1 MKKIKYSTLAFIFA
15 TSICVAGMSSQAFS
29 ASHKSAPQ
37 NVQAGQTTVAV
48 IVNGNAITN
57 YDIQRRAAFLKLQRR
72 QGNLPALAKSE
83 LIEEML
89 KRVEMKKRNI
99 NVSDEEVNKAFSG
112 FAERNHMTVAQL
124 TQMFA
129 QTGVTADHFKDY
141 IRTQMG
147 WGRLVSARYRAEGG
161 IITEQEAVQR
171 MIKNGGVKPTANEY
185 ELQQVIFVVPSDR
198 RSAIL
203 GKRKQDAE
211 LFRAKFAGCDN
222 LKQQAT
228 SMLDVTV
235 RNLGRV
241 LEPQLP
247 EEWEKAVKA
256 TPVGRMTP
264 PQETPR
270 GVEALAICGI
280 KKVSDDKVAQ
290 LVFTVQDNE
299 KSGDKKAEDLS
310 AKYLKELREKAR
322 IQNP

>member
-1 MKKIKYSTLAFIFA
+1 MKKMKNSSLALITASIMGVTLLSTDAFCA
-15 TSICVAGMSSQAFS
+15 PRTPQAQGT
-29 ASHKSAPQ
+29 A
-37 NVQAGQTTVAV
+37 QTAVAV

-57 YDIQRRAAFLKLQRR
+57 YDIQRRAAFLKLQRKT
-72 QGNLPALAKSE
+72 GNLNAQAKDE
-83 LIEEML
+83 LVEEML

-99 NVSDEEVNKAFSG
+99 NVSDDEVNKAFLG
-112 FAERNHMTVAQL
+112 FAERNHMTTAQL
-124 TQMFA
+124 TEMLS
-129 QTGVTADHFKDY
+129 QTGVTADHFKNY

-161 IITEQEAVQR
+161 IISEQEAVQR
-171 MIKNGGVKPTANEY
+171 MLKNGGVKPTANEY
-185 ELQQVIFVVPSDR
+185 ELQQVIFVVPNNR
-198 RSAIL
+198 RAAIL

-211 LFRAKFAGCDN
+211 LFRSKFSGCAN

-228 SMLDVTV
+228 TMLDVTV

-264 PQETPR
+264 PQETAR
-270 GVEALAICGI
+270 GIEAIAVCGV

-290 LVFTVQDNE
+290 LVFTIQDNE
-299 KSGDKKAEDLS
+299 KSGDKKADDLS
-310 AKYLKELREKAR
+310 EKYVKELREKAR
-322 IQNP
+322 IETP

>member
-15 TSICVAGMSSQAFS
+15 ATACVAGMSSQAFS
-29 ASHKSAPQ
+29 ASRKSVPQ

-99 NVSDEEVNKAFSG
+99 SVSDEEVNKAFSG

-185 ELQQVIFVVPSDR
+185 ELQQVIFVVPSNR

-211 LFRAKFAGCDN
+211 LFRAKFAG
-222 LKQQAT
+222 
-228 SMLDVTV
+228 
-235 RNLGRV
+235 
-241 LEPQLP
+241 
-247 EEWEKAVKA
+247 
-256 TPVGRMTP
+256 
-264 PQETPR
+264 
-270 GVEALAICGI
+270 
-280 KKVSDDKVAQ
+280 
-290 LVFTVQDNE
+290 
-299 KSGDKKAEDLS
+299 
-310 AKYLKELREKAR
+310 
-322 IQNP
+322 

>member
-1 MKKIKYSTLAFIFA
+1 
-15 TSICVAGMSSQAFS
+15 
-29 ASHKSAPQ
+29 
-37 NVQAGQTTVAV
+37 
-48 IVNGNAITN
+48 
-57 YDIQRRAAFLKLQRR
+57 
-72 QGNLPALAKSE
+72 
-83 LIEEML
+83 
-89 KRVEMKKRNI
+89 
-99 NVSDEEVNKAFSG
+99 
-112 FAERNHMTVAQL
+112 
-124 TQMFA
+124 
-129 QTGVTADHFKDY
+129 
-141 IRTQMG
+141 
-147 WGRLVSARYRAEGG
+147 
-161 IITEQEAVQR
+161 
-171 MIKNGGVKPTANEY
+171 
-185 ELQQVIFVVPSDR
+185 
-198 RSAIL
+198 
-203 GKRKQDAE
+203 
-211 LFRAKFAGCDN
+211 
-222 LKQQAT
+222 
-228 SMLDVTV
+228 MLDVTV